1 MSKSNENEVIRNKY
15 LKQIKS
21 IEVKIINYSSILSDK
36 IMTFFIEKLCIF
48 YLRNKTYEDIFYE
61 YPIANRIRYYTDLDD
76 YNNEW
81 NHKYEMN
88 HMQSIFQDG
97 HNSHELS
104 YDEDTRLYSYK
115 SILIKK
121 RLSYLLSLLGE
132 KKKKKITR
140 RELDQYVV
148 KYLEKCQSLTNIS
161 SNDLEIII
169 AVFSFVTIFL
179 G

>member
-1 MSKSNENEVIRNKY
+1 MSKSNENEVIWNKY

-48 YLRNKTYEDIFYE
+48 YLRNKTYEDIYYE
-61 YPIANRIRYYTDLDD
+61 YPIAHLIKYYTDIDD
-76 YNNEW
+76 YNNGW
-81 NHKYEMN
+81 NHKHEMN
-88 HMQSIFQDG
+88 YMQSIFQDG
-97 HNSHELS
+97 QNSHELS
-104 YDEDTRLYSYK
+104 YEEDTRLYSYK

-132 KKKKKITR
+132 KNKNKITR
-140 RELDQYVV
+140 SELDQYVV
-148 KYLEKCQSLTNIS
+148 KYLEKCQSLTNVS
-161 SNDLEIII
+161 FNDLEIII
-169 AVFSFVTIFL
+169 AVFNLVTKIL